1 MMRAVIV
8 KMQSI
13 SLVSLSLLLGLGS
26 AVPAAIAQSTT
37 VQPLDDF
44 RPDRPSGD
52 LTGRGAGQISG
63 VHDLIHRAMQGGR
76 SLDEFRDE
84 QQENLD
90 SAADQ
95 FRAQQLQ
102 RLRNQPQANPS
113 LTNPVP
119 STPTS
124 PLPN

>member
-1 MMRAVIV
+1 MRVVIV
-8 KMQSI
+8 RIQSI
-13 SLVSLSLLLGLGS
+13 SLVGLGVLLGLGS
-26 AVPAAIAQSTT
+26 AMPAAIAQSTT
-37 VQPLDDF
+37 VQPLEDF
-44 RPDRPSGD
+44 RPDRSSGD

-95 FRAQQLQ
+95 FRTQQLQ

-113 LTNPVP
+113 PIAPVP
-119 STPTS
+119 PSPTS